1 MFHLL
6 GRPRSPRQVSGLRTY
21 RLERQFL
28 LRKGLQPLCDAL
40 GIPGPRIPLPR
51 MRNGTEH
58 TSRREQ
64 DLPLRPLRTC
74 MDTFQTRF
82 PRQMH
87 LLPEL
92 PFRRGEDLHPHL
104 HPMQAHLE
112 ERHPLPCQ
120 MSLLQFNQMERDQL
134 PSPMQTLR
142 PQMVLPERVQR
153 QGEDLSPL

>member
-1 MFHLL
+1 M
-6 GRPRSPRQVSGLRTY
+6 
-21 RLERQFL
+21 
-28 LRKGLQPLCDAL
+28 CDAL

-92 PFRRGEDLHPHL
+92 PFRRREDLRPHL

-134 PSPMQTLR
+134 PSPMQTLW

-153 QGEDLSPL
+153 QSEDLSSLQIPEMEGDHTCPHLRLVRETVRRQPFRQRRIMS